1 LKAPVWRKYFIVG
14 LFALAAVI
22 GVIGALFS
30 PGAGAAA
37 LAGAAVVALNF
48 WALIALGIYFFA
60 ASGRKKITVG
70 LLFLLHLCIVPAAL
84 VAIFV
89 FLPEVA
95 VPAALGALGEATA
108 GPVLLG
114 AISLAY
120 R

>member
-1 LKAPVWRKYFIVG
+1 LKAPVWRKYFIGG
-14 LFALAAVI
+14 LFVLAAVI
-22 GVIGALFS
+22 GVIGAFFS
-30 PGAGAAA
+30 PGAGVSA

-60 ASGRKKITVG
+60 ASARKKITVG
-70 LLFLLHLCIVPAAL
+70 LLFLLHLFIVPASL

-108 GPVLLG
+108 GPLLLA

>member
-1 LKAPVWRKYFIVG
+1 MKAPVWRKYFIGG

-22 GVIGALFS
+22 GVIGAFFS
-30 PGAGAAA
+30 PGAGASA

-60 ASGRKKITVG
+60 ASGRKKITIG
-70 LLFLLHLCIVPAAL
+70 LLFLLHLLIVPAAL

-95 VPAALGALGEATA
+95 VPAALGALGEATT

>member
-1 LKAPVWRKYFIVG
+1 LKAPVWRKYFVGG
-14 LFALAAVI
+14 LFALAVVI
-22 GVIGALFS
+22 GVIGAFFS
-30 PGAGAAA
+30 PRAGASA

-48 WALIALGIYFFA
+48 WALIGLGIYFFA
-60 ASGRKKITVG
+60 ANGRKKITVG
-70 LLFLLHLCIVPAAL
+70 LLFLLHLLIVPAAL

-108 GPVLLG
+108 GPVLVA